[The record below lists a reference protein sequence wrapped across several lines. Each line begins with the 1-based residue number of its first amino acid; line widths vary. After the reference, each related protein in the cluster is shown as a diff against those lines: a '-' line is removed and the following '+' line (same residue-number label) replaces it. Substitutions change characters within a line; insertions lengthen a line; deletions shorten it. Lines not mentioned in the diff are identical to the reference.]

1 MSIDKTDHAS
11 RRSGMIFI
19 GFLLLLISYAFVL
32 TVVTQGQRVNTFDL
46 VLIGGRVMDPE
57 SGLDAVR
64 NIGVSGG
71 RVSAISA
78 GRLHRPPFARPDRRE
93 LSLQGGGRRDDR
105 ARDGGRCLAGRR
117 MVSRA

>member
-32 TVVTQGQRVNTFDL
+32 TAVTQGQRVNTFDL

-78 GRLHRPPFARPDRRE
+78 GRLQGQQVVDISGLVVTPVSSTFTRTVRPTRTIVTRR
-93 LSLQGGGRRDDR
+93 RT
-105 ARDGGRCLAGRR
+105 A
-117 MVSRA
+117 